1 MHRYR
6 KKLTEIKVFENKYFA
21 LRHYSSILD
30 EVSDLLKD
38 AKISAY
44 EKSFRDN
51 SYDDLGQI
59 VSMTHLQELPEH
71 VQLLDKP
78 GHKKD
83 SSQPLMPTKVK
94 PQVQSKAMTAN
105 VLRMTREKNRH
116 QFCVS
121 MRRLPALLNLI
132 DFEFC

>member
-6 KKLTEIKVFENKYFA
+6 KNLTEIKVFEDKYLA
-21 LRHYSSILD
+21 LRHYSRILD

-51 SYDDLGQI
+51 GYDDLDQI

-71 VQLLDKP
+71 VNTTSRQTWTQKRFLTALDSYK
-78 GHKKD
+78 
-83 SSQPLMPTKVK
+83 
-94 PQVQSKAMTAN
+94 SKAPN
-105 VLRMTREKNRH
+105 PIESYDSQSFENDQREKPPSVLCKYEKTSS
-116 QFCVS
+116 FIEFD
-121 MRRLPALLNLI
+121 RL
-132 DFEFC
+132 

>member
-1 MHRYR
+1 MIQ
-6 KKLTEIKVFENKYFA
+6 KKLTEIKVFEYKYLA
-21 LRHYSSILD
+21 LRHYIRILY

-51 SYDDLGQI
+51 GYDLDQI
-59 VSMTHLQELPEH
+59 FSMTHLHELPEH

-83 SSQPLMPTKVK
+83 FSQPLMPIKVK
-94 PQVQSKAMTAN
+94 PQVQSKAMTTK
-105 VLRMTREKNRH
+105 VLRMTREKNHR
-116 QFCVS
+116 QFFVS
-121 MRRLPALLNLI
+121 MRRLPALLNLT

>member
-1 MHRYR
+1 MYRYR
-6 KKLTEIKVFENKYFA
+6 KNLQKLSFRIQVFS
-21 LRHYSSILD
+21 RILD
-30 EVSDLLKD
+30 KVSDLLKD

-51 SYDDLGQI
+51 GYDLDQI

-83 SSQPLMPTKVK
+83 FSQPLMPIKVK
-94 PQVQSKAMTAN
+94 PQVQSKAMTAK
-105 VLRMTREKNRH
+105 VLRMTREKNHR
-116 QFCVS
+116 QFCF
-121 MRRLPALLNLI
+121 RGDALDNAETFLC
-132 DFEFC
+132 DTA